1 MFANGCFVGDAAHR
15 FDDPDK
21 PITWQ
26 GFTSKGPVRIG
37 ANCWFGVN
45 CVVTSGVEIGE
56 RCVIGANSVVT
67 QDLPPRVIAAGSPA
81 KVIKEIEFRRTVGR
95 GSRVRRDVPDR
106 PLRRPG
112 AHAGAAALGL
122 AIVVAALAGCGGGR
136 RHELQLQRRPP
147 RRLRPPRAATT
158 GSTTQSGSGGRR
170 TKPVSPPDR
179 VRTAVEA
186 VLTSD
191 DPADACG
198 RYVTQHYLSIAYG
211 SRQGCVQAQAPG
223 SAARSLGSYSA
234 DIHGETA
241 TAVAEPNGGPY
252 DGARI
257 TVTLVGG
264 PSFQV
269 DGLALQRPG
278 RPMTVTRRLA
288 LFGRIPSET
297 RQLT

>member
-1 MFANGCFVGDAAHR
+1 MCLTDLYVAQALVRERLRSASRSSSRRSPDAE
-15 FDDPDK
+15 
-21 PITWQ
+21 
-26 GFTSKGPVRIG
+26 G
-37 ANCWFGVN
+37 
-45 CVVTSGVEIGE
+45 
-56 RCVIGANSVVT
+56 
-67 QDLPPRVIAAGSPA
+67 
-81 KVIKEIEFRRTVGR
+81 
-95 GSRVRRDVPDR
+95 RRDDASSSSASAQAPTSTST
-106 PLRRPG
+106 
-112 AHAGAAALGL
+112 
-122 AIVVAALAGCGGGR
+122 
-136 RHELQLQRRPP
+136 
-147 RRLRPPRAATT
+147 TT
-158 GSTTQSGSGGRR
+158 GSTTQSGAGGPR

-198 RYVTQHYLSIAYG
+198 RYVTQHFLSIAYG

-241 TAVAEPNGGPY
+241 TAVAKPNGGPY

-269 DGLALQRPG
+269 DGLRSNVPVG
-278 RPMTVTRRLA
+278 P
-288 LFGRIPSET
+288 
-297 RQLT
+297 